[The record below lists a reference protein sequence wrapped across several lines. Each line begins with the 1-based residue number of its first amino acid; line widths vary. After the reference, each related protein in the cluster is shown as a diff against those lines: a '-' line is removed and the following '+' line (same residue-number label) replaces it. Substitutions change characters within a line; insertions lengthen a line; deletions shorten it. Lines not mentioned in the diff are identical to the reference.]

1 MNVSAISPTVTLFGE
16 NKTKSVSNTK
26 NPISKAGE
34 KANLVKATF
43 LAGLGFGIRVLFEL
57 MDGDFIFEKLGDTT
71 KKIAK
76 KQNTKPSFIKSAGI
90 MTGLVLMLVGGV
102 AVLYTLFNAPKI
114 NYNGNV
120 RAYKKQKDMDVYIKG
135 NETERELYSQMNEK
149 AADADKEEKEKLKS
163 LYMQMRAAKNRVP
176 AFVKM

>member
-71 KKIAK
+71 NNCTCQLKDGSIT
-76 KQNTKPSFIKSAGI
+76 NNSFSNLISGDDISNQKHSI
-90 MTGLVLMLVGGV
+90 LMNSIL
-102 AVLYTLFNAPKI
+102 
-114 NYNGNV
+114 
-120 RAYKKQKDMDVYIKG
+120 Q
-135 NETERELYSQMNEK
+135 
-149 AADADKEEKEKLKS
+149 
-163 LYMQMRAAKNRVP
+163 
-176 AFVKM
+176 